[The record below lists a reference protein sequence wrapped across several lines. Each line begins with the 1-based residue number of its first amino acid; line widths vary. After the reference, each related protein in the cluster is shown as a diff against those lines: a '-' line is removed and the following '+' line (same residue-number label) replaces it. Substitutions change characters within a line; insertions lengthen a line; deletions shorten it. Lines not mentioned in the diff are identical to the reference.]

1 MSRPLDE
8 FVREYGEGSR
18 LRVRQGV
25 ISSVQAGRTL
35 TVTIAGSTT
44 AVSGVRYV
52 EGMVPVPGANVWL
65 ISDGTD
71 LWALGSLGT
80 TSSTIAPRVYRTTD
94 QTLTTAT
101 DTAVTW
107 EADANDNAGMWVI
120 GSPTVLTCVVPGWY
134 TAAANV
140 RFAANGTGFRAAWI
154 EKNATTTLGRA
165 DIIATAAGSPTRFTV
180 AAPAF
185 NLAIGD
191 TVRLMVSQNSGG
203 NLALA
208 ATAETWTPSLSVH
221 YIGP

>member
-1 MSRPLDE
+1 MNPLDE
-8 FVREYGEGSR
+8 FVGEFTPSSR
-18 LRVRQGV
+18 LRFRQGV

-35 TVTIAGSTT
+35 TITIAGSTT
-44 AVSGVRYV
+44 AVSGVRYLAS
-52 EGMVPVPGANVWL
+52 MTPVPGANVWVV
-65 ISDGTD
+65 SDGSD

-80 TSSTIAPRVYRTTD
+80 ATSTIAPRVYRTTD
-94 QTLTTAT
+94 QTLTTAV

-107 EADANDNAGMWVI
+107 EADANDNAGMWVV
-120 GSPTVLTCVVPGWY
+120 GAPTVLTCVVPGIY
-134 TAAANV
+134 TATANV

-154 EKNATTTLGRA
+154 ERNATTTLARA
-165 DIIATAAGSPTRFTV
+165 DIIASAAASPTRFTV

-203 NLALA
+203 NLALSV
-208 ATAETWTPSLSVH
+208 TAETWTPSLSVQ